1 MSEKTILITGCS
13 SGIGLCVA
21 QGLKKR
27 GYRVFAT
34 ARKSADVE
42 TLNTE
47 GLESLLLDL
56 DDPHSITAAVE
67 EILTRTNG
75 RLDALFNN
83 GAYGQ
88 PGAVE
93 DLSRDVLRAQFET
106 NLFGWHQLTNLVL
119 PVMRGQGHGRIIHH
133 SSVLG
138 FVALR
143 YRGAYNAS
151 KYALEGL
158 ADTLRLELAGTNIHV
173 SLIDTGPVS
182 SRFRENAYAAY
193 QRNIDPANSPHRE
206 HYLLMEK
213 RLTTKGPVVPFT
225 LPPEAVLKKVI
236 LALESR
242 RPKARY
248 YVTFPTYLFAFLKR
262 VLTDRAMDRVLSRV
276 G

>member
-1 MSEKTILITGCS
+1 MSGKAILITGCS

-21 QGLKKR
+21 RGLSSR

-34 ARKSADVE
+34 ARKSSDVE
-42 TLNTE
+42 VLNKE
-47 GLESLLLDL
+47 GLESLVLDL

-67 EILTRTNG
+67 EILIRTNG

-119 PVMRGQGHGRIIHH
+119 PVMRRQGHGRIIHN

-158 ADTLRLELAGTNIHV
+158 ADTMRLELAGTHLHV
-173 SLIDTGPVS
+173 SIIEPGPIS
-182 SRFRENAYAAY
+182 SRFRQMPLMPINAILNRTAVPTGK
-193 QRNIDPANSPHRE
+193 NICRWNS
-206 HYLLMEK
+206 
-213 RLTTKGPVVPFT
+213 
-225 LPPEAVLKKVI
+225 A
-236 LALESR
+236 
-242 RPKARY
+242 
-248 YVTFPTYLFAFLKR
+248 
-262 VLTDRAMDRVLSRV
+262 
-276 G
+276 